1 MAIQPSLPQE
11 QSTESLL
18 AAIATLKKEVADL
31 KIAKVAFNAQ
41 SELLENLLRMA
52 GTPELEEVLGITLN
66 QALGLSKQLT
76 GAEHSCLVLLEADG
90 TVKHSI
96 GQFSGIAAEPQQN
109 LMDCL
114 SHQAYIRSILSSP
127 QATLSSETHH
137 IHPWSEWPEQQAIVG
152 SALSI
157 PIIKDQTPL
166 GILTLMHSQAGF
178 FTEESAQLM
187 QLMAKQIA
195 LATEYARFY
204 GQLETLSYKL
214 KRELEKGR
222 EMQHNF
228 LPQPLLSMPGCEIVA
243 FFQPAR
249 QVAGDFYD
257 TFLLPNGSVGLVI
270 GDVCDKGVGAALFMG
285 LFRSL
290 LRIFSGQHSFHNLG
304 AFENTSFSNL
314 ITQQW
319 SGRTQDI
326 DALLAVS
333 LTNDYIA
340 QNHSELCM
348 FATLF
353 FGIFNP
359 ETGVLTYINGGHEAP
374 IILGDTGIK
383 MRLKS
388 TGPCVGPMLNAKF
401 KIEQVQLDP
410 GDILVG
416 YSDGVTDARSPE
428 GEFFSEKG
436 LLALLEEVAPSPSGI
451 LLHLQQKLQTHIA
464 EADPFDDITIMV
476 MQRMAASK
484 QAVSLNV

>member
-1 MAIQPSLPQE
+1 MAIQSSLSQK

-18 AAIATLKKEVADL
+18 AAIATLQQEVADL
-31 KIAKVAFNAQ
+31 KIAKIAFNAQ

-66 QALGLSKQLT
+66 QALSLSKQLT

-90 TVKHSI
+90 TVKNRI
-96 GQFSGIAAEPQQN
+96 GQFRGMTAEQQQT

-114 SHQAYIRSILSSP
+114 SQPAYIHSVLSSP
-127 QATLSSETHH
+127 QATLSSHTRHA
-137 IHPWSEWPEQQAIVG
+137 HPWSEWPEQQERVG

-157 PIIKDQTPL
+157 PIIKEQTPL
-166 GILTLMHSQAGF
+166 GILTLMHAQLGF
-178 FTEESAQLM
+178 FTVESAQLM

-228 LPQPLLSMPGCEIVA
+228 LPQPLLQTPECEIVA

-304 AFENTSFSNL
+304 EFENTSFSNL
-314 ITQQW
+314 LTQRGLRQP
-319 SGRTQDI
+319 QDT

-340 QNHSELCM
+340 ENHSDLCM

-359 ETGVLTYINGGHEAP
+359 ETGLLTYINGGHEAP
-374 IILGDTGIK
+374 IILGDAGIK

-388 TGPCVGPMLNAKF
+388 TGPCVGPMPNAKF

-410 GDILVG
+410 GDILLG

-428 GEFFSEKG
+428 GTFFSEKG

-451 LLHLQQKLQTHIA
+451 LLHLQQQLKTHIA

-476 MQRMAASK
+476 MQRIATSE
-484 QAVSLNV
+484 